1 MAIVKKNIWLIF
13 YTFVF
18 ISTLFFT
25 IFSYQKWQNIYNE
38 QKLSQENHVNLIS
51 TSTRALFAT
60 HELLLD
66 IMGRR
71 FIEDETYKNNIPAT
85 KALDKLLKLNPA
97 IFAFGFASADGQ
109 LLHLTSHPNTSKL
122 PNLKELPQSR
132 DSFLETLESTHMVIG
147 RTYFFDP
154 LQEWVI
160 PIRRAIRDDTNTTL
174 AVMTGGLRLQDAFEP
189 LLKSLHDAD
198 SHVLSIIRDIDGY
211 PQYQSN
217 YSSNKTIYSE
227 PSSRIS
233 IQKYEDIILKT
244 LSISPKILR
253 EQEAIVSFLSLS
265 ASENKVKTLISL
277 KYDKTYKLWTMIETQ
292 YGVILQHFFKS
303 LLFYFLAFVATCL
316 AFLFLVRIVVKAES
330 KREAELLF
338 QATHD
343 PLTNLPNRLYLQRN
357 INRWIK
363 DEKPFSILYLDVDDF
378 KNINDSFGHAIG
390 DALLLE
396 LSKRLKIF
404 FSTLSKSPFI
414 IRYGGD
420 EFIIFLY
427 VTEEKT
433 LRGLMQDLN
442 QIIQKEYFI
451 HQMRLLAT
459 ISIGVAQFPVHG
471 KNLDT
476 LLRATDIAMFAS
488 KKIKNSIHI
497 FESSMEEA
505 YLKNIQIEQ
514 ELRKALQNNELF
526 MVYQPQYD
534 KNGTFY
540 GVESL
545 VRWNN
550 PKLGNVSPEKF
561 ISVAETSGQMPSIG
575 RFILSTSLEE
585 MKSIHTALS
594 TCFHTSINISIKQ
607 FLDVDFLNHLL
618 HTIEQTSVCRVSITL
633 EVTENLFIE
642 DMGYILPLLNEIRS
656 LGIQISM
663 DDFGTGY
670 SSLSILR
677 KLPINELK
685 IDKTFVDELFHD
697 ETARTMVKNIIDI
710 GKNLG
715 MHILAEGVET
725 QEQKD
730 ILIAL
735 GCDRFQ
741 GYYFSKPLSKEDL
754 LYFLKTSS

>member
-13 YTFVF
+13 YTFLF
-18 ISTLFFT
+18 ISIIFFT
-25 IFSYQKWQNIYNE
+25 IVSYLKWQNTYHE
-38 QKLSQENHVNLIS
+38 QKLSQENHVNLIA
-51 TSTRALFAT
+51 TSTHALFAT

-97 IFAFGFASADGQ
+97 IFAFGFAAADGQ
-109 LLHLTSHPNTSKL
+109 LLHLTSHPDASNL

-132 DSFLETLESTHMVIG
+132 DSFLETLESHHMVLG
-147 RTYFFDP
+147 RTYFFNP

-160 PIRRAIRDDTNTTL
+160 PIRRAIRDDSGTIL

-189 LLKSLHDAD
+189 LLKSLNDAE
-198 SHVLSIIRDIDGY
+198 SHVLAIVRDIDGY

-217 YSSNKTIYSE
+217 YNKMIYTE
-227 PSSRIS
+227 PSSHFL
-233 IQKYEDIILKT
+233 IQKYEDIIFKT
-244 LSISPKILR
+244 YSISPQTLR
-253 EQEAIVSFLSLS
+253 EKELIVSFLSP
-265 ASENKVKTLISL
+265 SENEERILTSL
-277 KYDKTYKLWTMIETQ
+277 KYDKTYKLWTIIETR
-292 YGVILQHFFKS
+292 YSIILEEFSKS
-303 LLFYFLAFVATCL
+303 FLLYFSIFGTTCL
-316 AFLFLVRIVVKAES
+316 AFLFLVRIVVKAEK

-343 PLTNLPNRLYLQRN
+343 TLTNLPNRLFLQHN
-357 INRWIK
+357 IHHWIK
-363 DEKPFSILYLDVDDF
+363 NDKPFSVLYLDVDDF

-396 LSKRLKIF
+396 LSQRLKAYF
-404 FSTLSKSPFI
+404 TALSKNPFI

-420 EFIIFLY
+420 EFVIFLH
-427 VTEEKT
+427 VTEPKALRKLLENLNETLEKEY
-433 LRGLMQDLN
+433 
-442 QIIQKEYFI
+442 IIQE
-451 HQMRLLAT
+451 MRLLAT
-459 ISIGVAQFPVHG
+459 VSMGVAKFPDDG
-471 KNLDT
+471 KTLDT

-488 KKIKNSIHI
+488 KKTKNSIHI

-505 YLKNIQIEQ
+505 YLKNVYIEQ
-514 ELRKALQNNELF
+514 ELRKALQNKELF
-526 MVYQPQYD
+526 MVYQPQFD
-534 KNGTFY
+534 KDGHFY

-545 VRWNN
+545 VRWNSE
-550 PKLGNVSPEKF
+550 KLGTVPPIKF
-561 ISVAETSGQMPSIG
+561 IPIAEATGQMPCIG

-585 MKSIHTALS
+585 MKSVHAALGRY
-594 TCFHTSINISIKQ
+594 FHTSINISIKQ
-607 FLDVDFLNHLL
+607 FLDVTFLEHLL
-618 HTIEQTSVCRVSITL
+618 QTIEQTAICRVAITL

-642 DMGYILPLLNEIRS
+642 DVDYILPLLNEIRA
-656 LGIQISM
+656 LDIEISM

-685 IDKTFVDELFHD
+685 IDKSFVDELSHD
-697 ETARTMVKNIIDI
+697 ETAQTMVQNIIAI

-725 QEQKD
+725 LEQKE
-730 ILIAL
+730 ILTQL

-754 LYFLKTSS
+754 LEFLKTSS